1 MRHDHD
7 LHSPARRGI
16 QPAGGGA
23 SVKSERPMNAAELF
37 AAIVEDSDAAI
48 IAKDLDGRVLAWN
61 RAARKVFGW
70 TAQEMIGQP
79 IRLLIPADRQH
90 EEDEILA
97 AIRRGDTVDRLETVR
112 LHKDGSLIDIAV
124 LVSPIHDAS
133 GKVVGA
139 SKIARDIREE
149 LRIRNTL
156 REVETRFGLLADNIA
171 QLAWIA
177 DRKGAITW
185 FNRRFFDFTGL
196 NPEQMNGPDRSENV
210 VHPDHAKRV
219 AEHYYSAISA
229 GEEWEDTFPMRG
241 ADGQYRWFLTRAV
254 PVRGADGEVVQ
265 WFGTNTDVTDLRDAE
280 RRIELLLM
288 EVNHRSKNLLSVVQS
303 MARRTASTSDDFIP
317 RLEQRIAALAANQDV
332 LVQRNWSAVPLRELI
347 DAQLLFLEQAESQ
360 TEIIGPDVVIQSNT
374 AEALSMALHE
384 LATNAEKYGAYS
396 VPNGLVKISWD
407 VGGTGVDSEF
417 VLRWTESG
425 GPPVPQNGQPGFG
438 TRIIRDVPSGR
449 LRGEVETE
457 YAPQGFRFTLRCPA
471 ANVLALP
478 E

>member
-1 MRHDHD
+1 MDSAD
-7 LHSPARRGI
+7 LF
-16 QPAGGGA
+16 
-23 SVKSERPMNAAELF
+23 K
-37 AAIVEDSDAAI
+37 AIVEHSDAAI
-48 IAKDLDGRVLAWN
+48 IAKDLNGIVLAWN
-61 RAARKVFGW
+61 RAAQDAFGW
-70 TAQEMIGQP
+70 SAAEMIGHP
-79 IRLLIPADRQH
+79 IRRIIPADRQT

-97 AIRRGDTVDRLETVR
+97 TIRGGESVDRLETVR

-124 LVSPIHDAS
+124 LVSPIRDAS
-133 GKVVGA
+133 SAVIGA

-149 LRIRNTL
+149 LRTRRAL
-156 REVETRFGLLADNIA
+156 QDYETRFALMADNIT
-171 QLAWIA
+171 QLAWIGDA
-177 DRKGAITW
+177 EGSLNW
-185 FNRRFFDFTGL
+185 YNRRWFDYTGTTL
-196 NPEQMNGPDRSENV
+196 EEMAGWGWEKV
-210 VHPDHAKRV
+210 HHPDHVERV
-219 AEHYYSAISA
+219 VAHVKEGFGS
-229 GEEWEDTFPMRG
+229 GTEWEDTFPLRG

-254 PVRGADGEVVQ
+254 PLKDEAGKVVC
-265 WFGTNTDVTDLRDAE
+265 WFGTNTDVTELRDAE

-303 MARRTASTSDDFIP
+303 MARRTASTSEDFIP

-332 LVQRNWSAVPLRELI
+332 LVQRNWSSIPLRELI
-347 DAQLLFLEQAESQ
+347 EAQLMFLEQAEAQ
-360 TEIIGPDVVIQSNT
+360 TQLIGPDVVIQSNT

-384 LATNAEKYGAYS
+384 LATNADKYGAFS
-396 VPNGLVKISWD
+396 VPGGLVKITWD
-407 VGGTGVDSEF
+407 VGGTGTDAEF

-425 GPPVPQNGQPGFG
+425 GPSVPQNGQPGFG

>member
-1 MRHDHD
+1 MHTAD
-7 LHSPARRGI
+7 
-16 QPAGGGA
+16 
-23 SVKSERPMNAAELF
+23 LF

-48 IAKDLDGRVLAWN
+48 IAKDLEGRVLAWN
-61 RAARKVFGW
+61 RAAQKTFGW
-70 TAQEMIGQP
+70 TAAEMIGQP
-79 IRLLIPADRQH
+79 IRRIIPADRQA

-97 AIRRGDTVDRLETVR
+97 TIRRGESVDRLETVR

-124 LVSPIHDAS
+124 LVSPLRDAS
-133 GKVVGA
+133 GAVIGA

-149 LRIRNTL
+149 LRTRRAL
-156 REVETRFGLLADNIA
+156 QDYETRFELMADNIT
-171 QLAWIA
+171 QLAWIGDA
-177 DRKGAITW
+177 AGSLYW
-185 FNRRFFDFTGL
+185 YNRRWFDYTGTTL
-196 NPEQMNGPDRSENV
+196 EEMAGWGWEKV
-210 VHPDHAKRV
+210 HHPDHVDRV
-219 AEHYYSAISA
+219 VAHVKEGFGTGTA
-229 GEEWEDTFPMRG
+229 WEDTFPLRG

-254 PVRGADGEVVQ
+254 PLRDEAGKMVC
-265 WFGTNTDVTDLRDAE
+265 WFGTNTDITELRDAE

-303 MARRTASTSDDFIP
+303 MARRTASTAEDFIP

-332 LVQRNWSAVPLRELI
+332 LVQRNWSAIPLRELI
-347 DAQLLFLEQAESQ
+347 EAQLMFLEQAEAQ
-360 TEIIGPDVVIQSNT
+360 TQLIGPDVVIQPAT

-384 LATNAEKYGAYS
+384 LATNAMKYGAYS
-396 VPNGLVKISWD
+396 VPAGMVKISWD
-407 VGGTGVDSEF
+407 LGGTGCDEEF

>member
-1 MRHDHD
+1 
-7 LHSPARRGI
+7 
-16 QPAGGGA
+16 
-23 SVKSERPMNAAELF
+23 MNAAELF

-48 IAKDLDGRVLAWN
+48 IAKDLEGRVLAWN
-61 RAARKVFGW
+61 RAAQKAFGW
-70 TAQEMIGQP
+70 TAAEMIGQP
-79 IRLLIPADRQH
+79 IRRLIPDDRQH
-90 EEDEILA
+90 EEDMILA
-97 AIRRGDTVDRLETVR
+97 SIRRGESVDRLETVR

-124 LVSPIHDAS
+124 LVSPIHDSTGAII
-133 GKVVGA
+133 GA
-139 SKIARDIREE
+139 SKIAREIGEE
-149 LRIRNTL
+149 LRTRNAL
-156 REVETRFGLLADNIA
+156 RDVESRFGLLADNIA

-177 DRKGAITW
+177 DNKGEITW
-185 FNRRFFDFTGL
+185 FNQRFFEFTGRTYD
-196 NPEQMNGPDRSENV
+196 QMRGPDRGESV
-210 VHPDHAKRV
+210 VHPDHVERV
-219 AEHYYSAISA
+219 SEHYDRSIAA
-229 GEEWEDTFPMRG
+229 GAEWEDTFPMRG
-241 ADGQYRWFLTRAV
+241 ANGQYRWFLTRAV
-254 PVRGADGEVVQ
+254 PVRGEDGEVIN
-265 WFGTNTDVTDLRDAE
+265 WFGTNTDITELRDAE

-303 MARRTASTSDDFIP
+303 MARRTASTSEDFIP

-332 LVQRNWSAVPLRELI
+332 LVQRNWTAIPLRELI
-347 DAQLLFLEQAESQ
+347 EAQLLFLEQAEAQ
-360 TEIIGPDVVIQSNT
+360 TELNGPDVVIQPAT

-396 VPNGLVKISWD
+396 VPGGLVQINWD
-407 VGGTGVDSEF
+407 LGGTGSDEEF